1 MKDNKLATLIISLMA
16 LGLLIYTGS
25 RTVDLISI
33 TLPANQQA
41 LAYVALV
48 AFDGGLIGWT

>member
-33 TLPANQQA
+33 TLPLDQQA

-48 AFDGGLIGWT
+48 AFLGIE